1 MLYEYLLLPIIRI
14 QFLMIPKMT
23 ELEYWNIQIES
34 HLLYPTYTHINL
46 RVLTSTLTYEIVIN
60 MSDNIVYVI
69 ALCKS
74 KVLYKDKLFLC
85 IITNIL

>member
-1 MLYEYLLLPIIRI
+1 
-14 QFLMIPKMT
+14 MILEMT
-23 ELEYWNIQIES
+23 ELEYQNIRIVN

-46 RVLTSTLTYEIVIN
+46 RVLASILTYEIVIN

-74 KVLYKDKLFLC
+74 KVLYKDKFF
-85 IITNIL
+85 